1 MLRACIHELSLRDP
15 FLEHETNKAHVSD
28 MVAAIA
34 LVDIRVGHGQ
44 VAVVG
49 KRPPK
54 STLARNHIRAPGMHS
69 PNSPITPFAGDQ
81 R

>member
-1 MLRACIHELSLRDP
+1 
-15 FLEHETNKAHVSD
+15 

-34 LVDIRVGHGQ
+34 LVDILVGHAQ

-69 PNSPITPFAGDQ
+69 PNSSITRFAGDQ